1 MVYQEPKK
9 RTIRLDDDVYEALRK
24 LPESPNKFLRKVLSA
39 DEAFDEVVG
48 VLENGIIR
56 ATRRS
61 EVDEH
66 IETVDVAR
74 RFVLRKDRKPLLKP
88 KERK

>member
-1 MVYQEPKK
+1 MAYQEPKK

-39 DEAFDEVVG
+39 DGTFRTECVSDVVAEVERG
-48 VLENGIIR
+48 PKLDLPMPP
-56 ATRRS
+56 S
-61 EVDEH
+61 
-66 IETVDVAR
+66 
-74 RFVLRKDRKPLLKP
+74 RKPLLKP